1 MKAQSQYDVPSTW
14 QVLNLSQP
22 GCGYL
27 NDERPVKHEFLH
39 ALGFLHEQ
47 SRPDRGQFLD
57 VDTSQ
62 LSSGWASQFDLM
74 DSSEWLDTS
83 HPYEAL
89 SVMHYGSYLGGTL
102 GRVSRYILIGYFEK
116 RNQRAPR
123 RW

>member
-47 SRPDRGQFLD
+47 SRPDRGQFLN

-74 DSSEWLDTS
+74 DSSQWLDTS

-102 GRVSRYILIGYFEK
+102 GKVPCYTLIC
-116 RNQRAPR
+116 
-123 RW
+123 

>member
-1 MKAQSQYDVPSTW
+1 MKTKSQYNVPSTW

-47 SRPDRGQFLD
+47 SRPDRGDYLN

-102 GRVSRYILIGYFEK
+102 GRVSRYIKFYWLIK
-116 RNQRAPR
+116 TD
-123 RW
+123 